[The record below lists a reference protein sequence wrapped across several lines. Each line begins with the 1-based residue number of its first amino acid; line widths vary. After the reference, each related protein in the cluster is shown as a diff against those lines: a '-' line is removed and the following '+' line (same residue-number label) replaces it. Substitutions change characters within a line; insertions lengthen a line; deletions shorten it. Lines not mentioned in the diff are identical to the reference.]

1 MLGKPL
7 RLINQKLIEQATYIR
22 YMSLASQQTSNIMTE
37 TQKKKYKY
45 YLCKLVV
52 ITYGNMKSQV
62 HSVVSVHIV
71 ICQIQGRATR
81 FP

>member
-52 ITYGNMKSQV
+52 IT
-62 HSVVSVHIV
+62 
-71 ICQIQGRATR
+71 
-81 FP
+81 